1 MTGEGTRIVVAGAG
15 LAGHEFVRRL
25 LQSPDF
31 DGTITWHT
39 AEPGQPY
46 NRVLLT
52 DLIAGRHTPNA
63 ISLPALSDPRLK
75 HRRTPLNSIAAA
87 DFDALVLATGA
98 DPVIPPV
105 RGNAVPLR
113 TLNDAR
119 TILRALA
126 DGARRVAVVGGGP
139 LGIETACA
147 LARRGVRTDLVHR
160 GPHLLSRWLDAESAA
175 VLTGSLS
182 AAGIAVRC
190 DTEVSAAT
198 GTWPGAD
205 LVILACGARPRIAL
219 ARAAGLPLGR
229 GILVDADGRSLG
241 DPRVFAIGDCAQGD
255 GPVGAFA
262 ALDDARR
269 AVAAIVGAARGGAGV
284 GAGAGA
290 VQAGAAVSV
299 LAGAADAGI
308 SELARYSSP
317 SPTGGLT
324 TLAEIV
330 PSRQPPKEG
339 SAAAITRSVLR
350 LRTYDIPGADVAVLG
365 RPLAD
370 PTIQL
375 TDQRRRTRK
384 ALTLDGDAP
393 VAAALVGDVRAA
405 PALARAIGDLATPA
419 PGVPVALL
427 TSAAGGGAAGFDSP

>member
-1 MTGEGTRIVVAGAG
+1 MTDQGPRIVVAGAG

-25 LQSPDF
+25 LRTPDF
-31 DGTITWHT
+31 DGTVTWHT
-39 AEPGQPY
+39 AEPGHPY

-52 DLIAGRHTPNA
+52 DLIAGRHTPDA

-75 HRRTPLNSIAAA
+75 HRRRPLDSVAAA
-87 DFDALVLATGA
+87 DFDILVLATGA

-119 TILRALA
+119 TILRALE

-175 VLTGSLS
+175 VLTGSLT
-182 AAGIAVRC
+182 AAGITVRC

-205 LVILACGARPRIAL
+205 LVILACGARPRIGL

-241 DPRVFAIGDCAQGD
+241 
-255 GPVGAFA
+255 
-262 ALDDARR
+262 
-269 AVAAIVGAARGGAGV
+269 
-284 GAGAGA
+284 
-290 VQAGAAVSV
+290 
-299 LAGAADAGI
+299 
-308 SELARYSSP
+308 
-317 SPTGGLT
+317 
-324 TLAEIV
+324 
-330 PSRQPPKEG
+330 
-339 SAAAITRSVLR
+339 
-350 LRTYDIPGADVAVLG
+350 
-365 RPLAD
+365 
-370 PTIQL
+370 
-375 TDQRRRTRK
+375 
-384 ALTLDGDAP
+384 
-393 VAAALVGDVRAA
+393 
-405 PALARAIGDLATPA
+405 
-419 PGVPVALL
+419 
-427 TSAAGGGAAGFDSP
+427 

>member
-1 MTGEGTRIVVAGAG
+1 MTGIGTQNGALNGTQNGVENGARNGAEDGGQRIVVAGAG
-15 LAGHEFVRRL
+15 LAGHEVVRRL
-25 LQSPDF
+25 LASPDF
-31 DGTITWHT
+31 DGSIIWHT
-39 AEPGQPY
+39 AEPGRPY

-52 DLIAGRHTPNA
+52 DLIAGRHTPDA
-63 ISLPALSDPRLK
+63 ISLPALSDPRLTT
-75 HRRTPLNSIAAA
+75 RRRPLNSIAEAEF
-87 DFDALVLATGA
+87 DFLVLATGA

-119 TILRALA
+119 TILRALE

-139 LGIETACA
+139 LGVETACA

-175 VLTGSLS
+175 LLTDSLS
-182 AAGIAVRC
+182 TAGINVRC
-190 DTEVSAAT
+190 DTDVSAAS

-205 LVILACGARPRIAL
+205 LVILACGSRPRVAL

-229 GILVDADGRSLG
+229 GILVDGDGRSVG
-241 DPRVFAIGDCAQGD
+241 DPRVFAIGDCAQG
-255 GPVGAFA
+255 GGAVGAFA
-262 ALDDARR
+262 ALEDARR
-269 AVAAIVGAARGGAGV
+269 A
-284 GAGAGA
+284 
-290 VQAGAAVSV
+290 
-299 LAGAADAGI
+299 ADAI
-308 SELARYSSP
+308 
-317 SPTGGLT
+317 
-324 TLAEIV
+324 I
-330 PSRQPPKEG
+330 RQSIRRSPKEAI
-339 SAAAITRSVLR
+339 AAPFRHAALR

-365 RPLAD
+365 PPLSD

-405 PALARAIGDLATPA
+405 AALARAIGDPATPV

-427 TSAAGGGAAGFDSP
+427 TSAVGGGAAGFDRV